1 LRLDRCGRINRSRG
15 AESGPQ
21 KDDETTMTTTTR
33 KNAARLAQTIADTRE
48 SLARNI
54 REGNKLA
61 AQGDRDA
68 LARLGVTV
76 C

>member
-1 LRLDRCGRINRSRG
+1 
-15 AESGPQ
+15 
-21 KDDETTMTTTTR
+21 MTTTTR